1 MKLNIEET
9 VAETLATLNRSARMN
24 TSSTSLSLDTSDT
37 SPSAMR
43 NSSDYSSSSLP
54 SMKDETETPVPS
66 ADSSSLSE
74 QERMR
79 TFFPLQLHN
88 VISDEATND
97 IIRWLPSGKAFIIA
111 DKKRFAKELLPDF
124 FQGSQFTSFT
134 RKLTRWHFNRVPR
147 GALIGAYYHEFF
159 ARDQVELV
167 SNNYSFSTLNCHITS
182 YSYNPLFHPICS
194 VIICHAETNLHSK
207 LQKNWMEDYHQS
219 QVLLTL

>member
-1 MKLNIEET
+1 MNIEDT
-9 VAETLATLNRSARMN
+9 VAETLATLNMSARMT
-24 TSSTSLSLDTSDT
+24 TSSASLDTSD
-37 SPSAMR
+37 SSASVMS
-43 NSSDYSSSSLP
+43 NLGGYSSSSLP
-54 SMKDETETPVPS
+54 SMGEETETRGS
-66 ADSSSLSE
+66 AEDSSSLSE

-88 VISDEATND
+88 VISDDATND

-159 ARDQVELV
+159 VRDQVELV
-167 SNNYSFSTLNCHITS
+167 SNKYAITILP
-182 YSYNPLFHPICS
+182 Y
-194 VIICHAETNLHSK
+194 
-207 LQKNWMEDYHQS
+207 
-219 QVLLTL
+219 